1 MKFRKHLGMI
11 LTVAVTA
18 LVFTCVGAYA
28 ASNYG
33 SQSDPLVTVS
43 YLTKTLQPTMES
55 EFDNTVTSAMTE
67 LEKQFESELTGEFAV
82 VSVASGK
89 TLKCNTGCEVLF
101 RSGTAKAV
109 GSGLLDTTDGAA
121 VTEGKAMTANHLYMA
136 SADGS
141 GFTASSAVTVLV
153 RGTYTIG

>member
-1 MKFRKHLGMI
+1 MKAGSLFSKL
-11 LTVAVTA
+11 AVSA
-18 LVFTCVGAYA
+18 LLLAVLVYFLIQIGGYF
-28 ASNYG
+28 
-33 SQSDPLVTVS
+33 SDPLVTVS